1 MNRDFKNIL
10 FSEEKIKERVAQ
22 LGAEITRD
30 YSGSSLMLIGVLK
43 GSFVFLADL
52 ARNIDLDCEIRFL
65 SCSSYG
71 SASVTSG
78 EVNIKE
84 PLDFDVRQI
93 AGRDVLL
100 VEDIIDS
107 GFTMVELREFFSEFS
122 PSSLKIC
129 TMLDKTSR
137 REIPIKADY
146 AGFICPDEFV
156 VGYGLDYAE
165 RYRNLPYIAALK
177 PDDYS

>member
-10 FSEEKIKERVAQ
+10 FSEERIKERVAQ
-22 LGAEITRD
+22 LGVEITQS

-52 ARNIDLDCEIRFL
+52 ARSIDLDCEIRFM
-65 SCSSYG
+65 SASSYG
-71 SASVTSG
+71 TSAVSSG

-84 PLDFDVRQI
+84 PLDFNVRQI
-93 AGRDVLL
+93 AGRDILL

-107 GFTMVELREFFSEFS
+107 GITMVELREFFSAFN
-122 PSSLKIC
+122 PASLKIC
-129 TMLDKTSR
+129 TLLDKVSR
-137 REIPIKADY
+137 REVPIKSDY

-177 PDDYS
+177 PEEYS